1 MNPRQAY
8 LAWLRQTA
16 PQTYATAVRKV
27 TGKPRSL
34 GGLNRNLIG
43 SLYGTCTGFGFLSDD
58 ITDST
63 DASLAPVD
71 VSAPDMS
78 SLTVDTSGF
87 QAPDLSSLTVDTST
101 FASPDLSASIPDF
114 STDTTGSSSG
124 SSGSSFFNANTF
136 SSLINAVGNVASTAL
151 NVSAQSNLLKLNTA
165 RASQGLWP
173 VQANGT
179 PVPAS
184 QLYPSASPT
193 VARFES
199 AISTQGV
206 TSPLLMITGLGLL
219 AFVLYKRSR

>member
-16 PQTYATAVRKV
+16 PATYATAVRKV
-27 TGKPRSL
+27 TGKSRSL
-34 GGLNRNLIG
+34 GGLSRNLIG

-58 ITDST
+58 ITDSF
-63 DASLAPVD
+63 APVD
-71 VSAPDMS
+71 ISAPDMS
-78 SLTVDTSGF
+78 SLTIDTSGF
-87 QAPDLSSLTVDTST
+87 QAPDLSSDIVDPST

-114 STDTTGSSSG
+114 STDTTSSAAPSG
-124 SSGSSFFNANTF
+124 GSSFFNANTF

-151 NVSAQSNLLKLNTA
+151 NVSAQSDLLKLNTQ
-165 RASQGLWP
+165 RAAQGLWP

-179 PVPAS
+179 PVPQS
-184 QLYPSASPT
+184 QLYPASSPA

-206 TSPLLMITGLGLL
+206 TTPLLMVAGLGLL
-219 AFVLYKRSR
+219 AFALFKRSR